1 MNESTC
7 TVIGPACSRILS
19 ELASSIGSEGTFPIE
34 FTIVMIEGAAV
45 VLVTIGNEI
54 DNYGTASGG
63 IT

>member
-1 MNESTC
+1 M
-7 TVIGPACSRILS
+7 
-19 ELASSIGSEGTFPIE
+19 E

-54 DNYGTASGG
+54 DNYSSVSGG